1 MEGYFLSVGNVKGI
15 LMGYSLLKIKVKIK
29 WNSLG
34 KRWVT
39 IRLEHLNRLH
49 EVHAFISALHDRTPF
64 YDYFVYLL
72 LKL

>member
-34 KRWVT
+34 KRWVI
-39 IRLEHLNRLH
+39 IRLEHIP
-49 EVHAFISALHDRTPF
+49 VAWGAFISALHDRTPF